1 MCVKCSLFKV
11 TFTRRRGMLGFDPPT
26 CEPHRE
32 SGMSLV
38 ELQEMPTVQP
48 SAWWVSDPQTYSL
61 RVGEVPRRCSACA
74 HLFVPFANQSV
85 PSTSCLSGGVYQ
97 VFVKDGI

>member
-1 MCVKCSLFKV
+1 
-11 TFTRRRGMLGFDPPT
+11 MLGFDPPT

-48 SAWWVSDPQTYSL
+48 SAWWVSDPQTYSQG
-61 RVGEVPRRCSACA
+61 R
-74 HLFVPFANQSV
+74 
-85 PSTSCLSGGVYQ
+85 
-97 VFVKDGI
+97 